1 MFRSTEECQ
10 KAFDELK
17 KILCSSPI
25 LAFPNE
31 TDMFVVDTDASAHS
45 IGAVLSQV
53 QDGHERVIAY
63 GIKSLAN
70 KKKTIVLHVV
80 IFCQSCILSLS
91 GDTF

>member
-1 MFRSTEECQ
+1 MSLR
-10 KAFDELK
+10 

-25 LAFPNE
+25 VAFPNE

-63 GIKSLAN
+63 GSKVLSKQEKNYCTTRRELLS
-70 KKKTIVLHVV
+70 IVHFVPKWRTL
-80 IFCQSCILSLS
+80 F
-91 GDTF
+91 